1 MHFWRRSLASAT
13 GLPWLCL
20 RKPEQVL
27 ACVVRQRNVERS
39 PGPEKITSVGQA
51 LEQRWCERLTYEF
64 YVSSLAEPALDE
76 RAKLWMFL
84 PREQSRT
91 GRETEL

>member
-13 GLPWLCL
+13 GLPWLCR

-39 PGPEKITSVGQA
+39 PGPEKSHISGAGPGGAV
-51 LEQRWCERLTYEF
+51 
-64 YVSSLAEPALDE
+64 V
-76 RAKLWMFL
+76 
-84 PREQSRT
+84 
-91 GRETEL
+91 